1 MVDFTHLLRIRVFIF
16 YLFFLQDLGN
26 SDLNRDL
33 FVVAH
38 VMRVG
43 KMLHSESGKKLTAT
57 LSSSSQ
63 SSGCTFRRP
72 FGVGVLN
79 IGSELVALMSNG
91 TDAEE
96 KEYSFKVFQCEDKE
110 FFQLHEYIIRKQTSK
125 YSPLA
130 AQQHYGNY
138 RPGLRILKSSGGVFA
153 DPFFQRGKLDRKGL

>member
-1 MVDFTHLLRIRVFIF
+1 M
-16 YLFFLQDLGN
+16 
-26 SDLNRDL
+26 SRDL

-38 VMRVG
+38 VMRIG
-43 KMLHSESGKKLTAT
+43 KMLHSESGKKLSAT

-63 SSGCTFRRP
+63 SAGSTFKRP

-79 IGSELVALMSNG
+79 IGSELVNNG

-125 YSPLA
+125 YSPLS
-130 AQQHYGNY
+130 AQQHYGNSERLMIFSY
-138 RPGLRILKSSGGVFA
+138 LAVVVHKT
-153 DPFFQRGKLDRKGL
+153 